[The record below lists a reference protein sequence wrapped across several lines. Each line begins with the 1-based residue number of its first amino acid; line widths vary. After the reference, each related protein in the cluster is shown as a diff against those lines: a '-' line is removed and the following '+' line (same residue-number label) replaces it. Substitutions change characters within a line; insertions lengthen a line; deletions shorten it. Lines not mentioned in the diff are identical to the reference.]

1 MNKIKKVWA
10 WAIGLVFSAV
20 GLAFVLGIIFWGGF
34 NTAME
39 WTNTE
44 TFCISCHEMEV
55 NVYQEYRN
63 TIHYNNRTG
72 VRAVCS
78 DCHVPKEWWPK
89 MVRKFYASNELL
101 HKMLGSID
109 TPEKFE
115 AKRAVMAQRE
125 WARMKRNDS
134 QECRNCHDFSYFDY
148 AEQAGRSSNAHQK
161 ASPRVRPVS
170 TVTRALPTS
179 CQPSTRGLAIRFP
192 ARCPQTCCTPSRPA
206 ESEFRG
212 ASAPHFQS
220 IFRSRNPLWRNAPPT
235 RHQRRAFSEKRVF
248 APIRQPC
255 TLACCH
261 IAITR

>member
-170 TVTRALPTS
+170 TVTRH
-179 CQPSTRGLAIRFP
+179 
-192 ARCPQTCCTPSRPA
+192 CPQAASHRPGVWRYASRRAARRRAAPRLDPLNPSSGARLRP
-206 ESEFRG
+206 
-212 ASAPHFQS
+212 
-220 IFRSRNPLWRNAPPT
+220 IFRASFVAGTPCGATPRQRGINVALFLKSGSLRRFGNPVL
-235 RHQRRAFSEKRVF
+235 S
-248 APIRQPC
+248 
-255 TLACCH
+255 LA
-261 IAITR
+261 AT